1 MRESLIEDRNAYVPT
16 SYVYACVFWQSV
28 SLVAYVC
35 VCVRVC
41 PSIYFTRSA
50 LHADTECISQRLQ
63 RENAMLRRSQLELSQ
78 PASPKAHSPR
88 SVDEERDVQNEV
100 FDRMY
105 LNTLT

>member
-1 MRESLIEDRNAYVPT
+1 MCLYRMSMRVS
-16 SYVYACVFWQSV
+16 WQSV

-35 VCVRVC
+35 ACVHV
-41 PSIYFTRSA
+41 TLSA
-50 LHADTECISQRLQ
+50 LHPDTECISQRLQ

-100 FDRMY
+100 FDRLY
-105 LNTLT
+105 LPLRVAKFYSNHLLYVIISD